1 MNAFIAL
8 VRKDLVLHFSNRRA
22 VLMSVVAPI
31 LIAAFFGSLFGA
43 SDKGPAQIPV
53 VLTDLDQSELSAR
66 IVANLRGD
74 PALRLSEA
82 PAAEAQA
89 QVRAGKQRA
98 AVLLPAGF
106 GAQASKALFG
116 AATRPEVVVFY
127 DPSQAMVLPMVKG
140 LLAQHVMEPV
150 SQSAFSSES
159 PVVRD
164 MRAQT
169 QQAGKLPG
177 VDPQAAWPPPPEG
190 VESSGKATTTQER
203 RQALVSKF
211 ASVARVQ
218 ALSAS
223 ASAADAAAAPV
234 ATAESAAAGAA
245 TPARG
250 GLGIPFSTR
259 DEAAVSELGAQYNS
273 YAHSFA
279 GMGVQFILLMGV
291 DMGVGLLLMRRMGL
305 WKRLRAAPLS
315 KAQLLGSRTA
325 SCALIGLIV
334 FAVVYAVAMAFFG
347 VRISGSIPGFVAV
360 LVAFAL
366 LTSSFGLM
374 IAALGRTPDAT
385 RGLAILAT
393 LLMVMLGG
401 AWVPSFIFPPWLQT
415 VSMWMP
421 AHWAVDGLDAMTWRG
436 LPLQDALLPVAAL
449 LGFTLLFSA
458 VALARFQWEE

>member
-8 VRKDLVLHFSNRRA
+8 VRKDLALHFSNRRA

-89 QVRAGKQRA
+89 QVRAGEQRA

-106 GAQASKALFG
+106 GAQAAKALFG
-116 AATRPEVVVFY
+116 AATKPEVVVFY

-159 PVVRD
+159 SVVRD
-164 MRAQT
+164 MRAQM
-169 QQAGKLPG
+169 QQAGKLP
-177 VDPQAAWPPPPEG
+177 D
-190 VESSGKATTTQER
+190 ER

-211 ASVARVQ
+211 DSVARVQ
-218 ALSAS
+218 ALPAS

-234 ATAESAAAGAA
+234 ATSESAAAGAA

-421 AHWAVDGLDAMTWRG
+421 THWAVDGLDAMTWRG

>member
-8 VRKDLVLHFSNRRA
+8 LRKDLVLHFSNRRA
-22 VLMSVVAPI
+22 VLMSLVAPI
-31 LIAAFFGSLFGA
+31 LIAAFFGSLFGG
-43 SDKGPAQIPV
+43 SGKGPAQIPV
-53 VLTDLDQSELSAR
+53 VVTDLDRSEVSAR
-66 IVANLRGD
+66 IVANLRGE

-82 PAAEAQA
+82 SAAEARA
-89 QVRAGKQRA
+89 QVRAGQQRA

-106 GAQASKALFG
+106 GAQAARALFG
-116 AATRPEVVVFY
+116 GAARPEVVVFY

-140 LLAQHVMEPV
+140 LLAQHVVPPV
-150 SQSAFSSES
+150 SQSAFSSDS
-159 PVVRD
+159 PVLRD
-164 MRAQT
+164 MRAQL
-169 QQAGKLPG
+169 QQAGNLP
-177 VDPQAAWPPPPEG
+177 D
-190 VESSGKATTTQER
+190 ER
-203 RQALVSKF
+203 RQALVSMF
-211 ASVARVQ
+211 DGIARVQ
-218 ALSAS
+218 ALPAPAS
-223 ASAADAAAAPV
+223 GSAAD
-234 ATAESAAAGAA
+234 GAA
-245 TPARG
+245 TPAR

-259 DEAAVSELGAQYNS
+259 DEAAVSELGAEYNS

-315 KAQLLGSRTA
+315 RAQLLGSRIA

-334 FAVVYAVAMAFFG
+334 FAVVYAVAVAFFG
-347 VRISGSIPGFVAV
+347 VRIAGSVPGFVAV

-374 IAALGRTPDAT
+374 IAALGRTPEAT

-401 AWVPSFIFPPWLQT
+401 AWVPSFIFPPWLQQ

-436 LPLQDALLPVAAL
+436 LPLQAAVLPVAAM

>member
-8 VRKDLVLHFSNRRA
+8 VRKDLTLHFSNRRA

-31 LIAAFFGSLFGA
+31 LIAAFFGSLFGG

-53 VLTDLDQSELSAR
+53 VLTDLDQSGLSAR
-66 IVANLRGD
+66 VVANLHGD

-82 PAAEAQA
+82 PAAEARA

-106 GAQASKALFG
+106 GAQASRALFG
-116 AATRPEVVVFY
+116 GAAKPEVVVFY

-140 LLAQHVMEPV
+140 LLAQHVMQPV
-150 SQSAFSSES
+150 SQSAFSSGS

-164 MRAQT
+164 MRAQM
-169 QQAGKLPG
+169 QQAGNLP
-177 VDPQAAWPPPPEG
+177 E
-190 VESSGKATTTQER
+190 ER
-203 RQALVSKF
+203 RQALLSTF
-211 ASVARVQ
+211 DSLASVQ
-218 ALSAS
+218 ALPAP
-223 ASAADAAAAPV
+223 ASAADAAAAPA
-234 ATAESAAAGAA
+234 ATSASAADGAA
-245 TPARG
+245 NSAP
-250 GLGIPFSTR
+250 GLAIPFSTR

-315 KAQLLGSRTA
+315 RAQLLGSRIA

-360 LVAFAL
+360 LAAFAL

-393 LLMVMLGG
+393 LLMVMLE
-401 AWVPSFIFPPWLQT
+401 
-415 VSMWMP
+415 VSSANATSTATKP
-421 AHWAVDGLDAMTWRG
+421 GT
-436 LPLQDALLPVAAL
+436 LPLMRTPKKATATA
-449 LGFTLLFSA
+449 
-458 VALARFQWEE
+458 